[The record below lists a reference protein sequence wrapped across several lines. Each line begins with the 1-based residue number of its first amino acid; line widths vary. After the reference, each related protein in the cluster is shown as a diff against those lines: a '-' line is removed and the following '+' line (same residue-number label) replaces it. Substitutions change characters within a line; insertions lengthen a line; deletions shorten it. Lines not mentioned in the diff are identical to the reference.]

1 MRKITMI
8 RKGLIL
14 MDFKIFR
21 IKSKVILN
29 LSYQDQKGLNFYSLM
44 KLV

>member
-1 MRKITMI
+1 MI

-21 IKSKVILN
+21 IKSKIILN
-29 LSYQDQKGLNFYSLM
+29 LSYQDQKGLKFYKRM
-44 KLV
+44 KYE